1 MMWFLAPLVFLVQ
14 GVQWMEWHGSD
25 DQGYWHKYE
34 NYQPDRAAVASGKT
48 GMSGANG

>member
-34 NYQPDRAAVASGKT
+34 RAGVASGKT